1 MLRRPVQ
8 LFNAMTRWE
17 RWALI
22 VFAALFVLAAVAL
35 VHKFYVE
42 NTILVPTTGGTYI
55 EGSVGELRP
64 LNPWFTIQND
74 VNRDI
79 VSLVFAGLLK
89 YNPQTK
95 NIEDDLATMQ
105 IASDAKTYTLR
116 LKDNLLWH
124 DSTPKDPHPVTADD
138 VLFTF
143 GTIQHA
149 GFPNPLLQQN
159 FRGVAITKLDDRTVQ
174 FLLDQPYSFFP
185 SNLTLGLL
193 PARSFEGIPTRKMD
207 QALDFAYH
215 PIGAGPYRFKS
226 LVQTDLSTEVTIE
239 RFPRSIPPLE
249 HLDRIVFRIFSDY
262 SSLLT
267 DLRTLQGVRLVPRN
281 KKGEPIIP
289 NRFHA
294 TNYTLPQYVALF
306 FNLDHPALQDPKL
319 RLGLQLGTN
328 KQEIADGIH
337 EPYIV
342 DTPLLEID
350 VSDWRYHFDP
360 DAAQGALFAS
370 RWNLPEKIRLQH
382 LLENTQANHIGP
394 LRAATVV
401 LAQTGSSFT
410 ITGSLA
416 DVPLGS
422 KINGDPIAK
431 NPHGTGSW
439 IVELPA
445 QDGTGALKLGENIL
459 RLTDPHG
466 KVVDSFYVLR
476 ARDAD
481 DYARAMEEQRLVQLF
496 LASKAGTAPPDQR
509 IGPGDFFLES
519 ATLRRRTPLDPVSI
533 RTNDRGKP
541 LTLTL
546 LTSPAPAAY
555 RDVSERIKQQWAKLG
570 VAVTVEIPATRQEF
584 QDRLLRRQ
592 YDVLLFGQSLL
603 DNLDSFPYWHS
614 STEQKVTANPNA
626 LRSNAYNLSQYASFP
641 ADALLETIRRTRDE
655 KERADALKKLRDIL
669 KTDVPAVFL
678 YSPLYTFAHHENVQG
693 IELGALS
700 VHSDRFLTLYK
711 WYVKQDRTFAQG
723 KSWLSF
729 FGWVRSLMQR

>member
-319 RLGLQLGTN
+319 R
-328 KQEIADGIH
+328 
-337 EPYIV
+337 
-342 DTPLLEID
+342 
-350 VSDWRYHFDP
+350 
-360 DAAQGALFAS
+360 
-370 RWNLPEKIRLQH
+370 
-382 LLENTQANHIGP
+382 
-394 LRAATVV
+394 
-401 LAQTGSSFT
+401 
-410 ITGSLA
+410 
-416 DVPLGS
+416 
-422 KINGDPIAK
+422 
-431 NPHGTGSW
+431 
-439 IVELPA
+439 
-445 QDGTGALKLGENIL
+445 
-459 RLTDPHG
+459 
-466 KVVDSFYVLR
+466 
-476 ARDAD
+476 
-481 DYARAMEEQRLVQLF
+481 
-496 LASKAGTAPPDQR
+496 
-509 IGPGDFFLES
+509 
-519 ATLRRRTPLDPVSI
+519 
-533 RTNDRGKP
+533 
-541 LTLTL
+541 
-546 LTSPAPAAY
+546 
-555 RDVSERIKQQWAKLG
+555 
-570 VAVTVEIPATRQEF
+570 
-584 QDRLLRRQ
+584 
-592 YDVLLFGQSLL
+592 
-603 DNLDSFPYWHS
+603 
-614 STEQKVTANPNA
+614 
-626 LRSNAYNLSQYASFP
+626 
-641 ADALLETIRRTRDE
+641 
-655 KERADALKKLRDIL
+655 
-669 KTDVPAVFL
+669 
-678 YSPLYTFAHHENVQG
+678 
-693 IELGALS
+693 
-700 VHSDRFLTLYK
+700 
-711 WYVKQDRTFAQG
+711 
-723 KSWLSF
+723 
-729 FGWVRSLMQR
+729 